1 MSSRSEQERE
11 KLKEEYKE
19 HYRKIRDVKEK
30 LRRSESVRN
39 ISNAVES
46 MNTDNLM
53 DTVDHFLAKIRHQV
67 ANFEARLDVAMESV
81 TGSENAE
88 KDINDAEME
97 EILRKEKARETLK
110 QVKIEMGMLYNEL
123 EKRAGDIHVEKTV
136 GSKKTSE
143 TPDGPD
149 EPQKKE

>member
-1 MSSRSEQERE
+1 MSSSSEQERE

-39 ISNAVES
+39 ISNAVEN
-46 MNTDNLM
+46 MNTDHLM
-53 DTVDHFLAKIRHQV
+53 DSVDYFLNKVRHQV
-67 ANFEARLDVAMESV
+67 ANFEARLDVAMENLSGKEENR
-81 TGSENAE
+81 TSE
-88 KDINDAEME
+88 AEME
-97 EILRKEKARETLK
+97 EVHRKEKARETLK

-123 EKRAGDIHVEKTV
+123 EKKAGDIRVEKTV

-143 TPDGPD
+143 NPNSSENTQDQD
-149 EPQKKE
+149 

>member
-11 KLKEEYKE
+11 RLKEEYKE

-30 LRRSESVRN
+30 LRRSESVKN

-46 MNTDNLM
+46 MNTDHLM
-53 DTVDHFLAKIRHQV
+53 DSVDHFLDKVRHQV
-67 ANFEARLDVAMESV
+67 ANFEARLDVAMENL
-81 TGSENAE
+81 TGSEKRDVSE
-88 KDINDAEME
+88 AEME
-97 EILRKEKARETLK
+97 EVHRKEKARETLK

-136 GSKKTSE
+136 GSKRTSE
-143 TPDGPD
+143 NPNGPEELQNKD
-149 EPQKKE
+149 